1 MIRNIGITG
10 TTFSGQQKK
19 VYFDRMPGAK
29 EDQIRIRT
37 ADYSIYLSES
47 DFVAMIREL
56 FASDAAYQPKHGE
69 GGNK

>member
-37 ADYSIYLSES
+37 ADYSIYIAEADFAQMVCALFSSEES
-47 DFVAMIREL
+47 
-56 FASDAAYQPKHGE
+56 YPPKHGKE
-69 GGNK
+69 GNA